1 MGHMGAQWVGGG
13 SGGRGLT
20 RACVGRPAPW
30 WCAWWSAACAF
41 CGAAEP
47 RRRLGRTHRGR
58 WGGAV
63 RWPGAGALGGGRPC
77 AALASD
83 GGGVPAGCVVSLRAV
98 APRRWAA
105 ALPRPLGCAQA
116 ERDMA
121 SMHHAR
127 ACAPCA
133 PRAYPRRAR
142 ASGLRSVCPRCAC
155 LRVRIV
161 CTVHSCSLSLTC
173 ACLSP

>member
-1 MGHMGAQWVGGG
+1 MGHMGARWVGGG
-13 SGGRGLT
+13 GGGRGLP
-20 RACVGRPAPW
+20 RACVGRPSPW
-30 WCAWWSAACAF
+30 WRAWWSAACAF
-41 CGAAEP
+41 GGAAEP
-47 RRRLGRTHRGR
+47 RRRHGCTHRGW

-63 RWPGAGALGGGRPC
+63 RRPGAGALGGDGSC
-77 AALASD
+77 AALASG
-83 GGGVPAGCVVSLRAV
+83 GGGVQAGRDRVSLRAV
-98 APRRWAA
+98 VPRRWAA

-142 ASGLRSVCPRCAC
+142 ASGIRSVCPRSSGKGA
-155 LRVRIV
+155 V
-161 CTVHSCSLSLTC
+161 C
-173 ACLSP
+173 